1 MHESPV
7 IIRPATQ
14 ADLATMRHITVQS
27 FGGVSLEQ
35 NLEQK
40 LHIWNNRDWQTRKA
54 EHIDDDFAK
63 HPAGCFVAERDGQI
77 LGYITTRLDELN
89 SRGRIPNLAV
99 VEEARGLGLGRRL
112 IVHALDHMRA
122 AGMQVAMIETMASN
136 PIGQHLYPSCGFE
149 EIARQVHFAMKL

>member
-35 NLEQK
+35 SLEQK

-54 EHIDDDFAK
+54 EHIDEDFAK